1 MKQLENNRD
10 STVLINVK
18 NSTGI
23 MNRTQPVD
31 TTEIKSQLAL
41 FRNRNG
47 SQKSATSQFK
57 TTEETGTCLDRNNGG
72 VSRTSNLPLGIQKK

>member
-1 MKQLENNRD
+1 MKQLENNKD
-10 STVLINVK
+10 STVLINIK

-57 TTEETGTCLDRNNGG
+57 TTE
-72 VSRTSNLPLGIQKK
+72 